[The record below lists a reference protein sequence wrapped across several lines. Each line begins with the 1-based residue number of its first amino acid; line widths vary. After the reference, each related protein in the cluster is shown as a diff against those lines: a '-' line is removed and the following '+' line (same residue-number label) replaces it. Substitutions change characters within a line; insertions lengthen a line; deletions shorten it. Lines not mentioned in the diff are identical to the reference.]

1 MGCKVGVRRA
11 LRRTLSLQSDQAR
24 SRYGWGL
31 EIAIRNMRGSAVR
44 DNLKHRTSAARTG
57 LYLFLV
63 VLLTFWS
70 GMGVVR
76 TKPRRVCD
84 RITQALAKSTGQ
96 KKTGSKQLV
105 NSFGMFEMAQRE
117 IGWGG

>member
-1 MGCKVGVRRA
+1 M
-11 LRRTLSLQSDQAR
+11 
-24 SRYGWGL
+24 
-31 EIAIRNMRGSAVR
+31 R

-76 TKPRRVCD
+76 SKPRGVCD
-84 RITQALAKSTGQ
+84 RITRALAKSTGQ
-96 KKTGSKQLV
+96 QTAGSKQLV
-105 NSFGMFEMAQRE
+105 NSFGRCTKAQRE
-117 IGWGG
+117 IGWGS